1 MFTRI
6 LRLEWKSFFRSA
18 NFTKGIAI
26 KIFLA
31 FFALY
36 LMVCFAVLGAGSYFF
51 VAKAVPTVDPL
62 LTISRYIVIWFLAD
76 LLLRFFAQKLP
87 VLNSKALMVI
97 PIKKKTIVHYLLL
110 KSNVSAFNI
119 IPLFFFLPFSVVL
132 LIKGYAIINVLFWL
146 LSMVILIQVNNFIN
160 FIINKSNQYFYAVAS
175 LLAVGVSVEYFNFY
189 DVITPIG
196 NLYFSLYKQP
206 FFTLIPLGLLV
217 LFYVINFK
225 HFLQHFYLEEGV
237 LAKKEKVV
245 SGSEFSWLN
254 RFGDV
259 APFLKNDIKL
269 IWRNKRP
276 RMTVIMSLLM
286 LFYGLIFFTN
296 PTYGEGSSIMHVFA
310 SIFITG
316 MFLMNFGQFIPS
328 WDSAYFNLL
337 MSQNISMKQYLN
349 SKRMLLLL
357 SIGVLTLLSLPYFY
371 FGWKIGVLLLIG
383 GVYNAGVNVP
393 ALLYLCTFNKKRV
406 DLAKSAIMN
415 YEGMGMAQW
424 LMIIP
429 MVLIPMGIF
438 SLISFLV
445 SFNVAVVVLFCL
457 GVLGLIFQG
466 YIFSKL
472 VNVFKKRKYA
482 MVIGFQQK

>member
-6 LRLEWKSFFRSA
+6 LKLEWKSFFRSA

-62 LTISRYIVIWFLAD
+62 LTVCRYIVIWFLAD
-76 LLLRFFAQKLP
+76 LLMRFFAQKLP
-87 VLNSKALMVI
+87 ILNTKALMAI

-119 IPLFFFLPFSVVL
+119 IPLFFFFPFSVVL
-132 LIKGYAIINVLFWL
+132 LIKGYAITNVLFWL
-146 LSMVILIQVNNFIN
+146 LGMVVLIQVNNFIN
-160 FIINKSNQYFYAVAS
+160 FIINKSNLYFYVIVGVLAAGVLMQYFGIYNIIFP
-175 LLAVGVSVEYFNFY
+175 VG
-189 DVITPIG
+189 G
-196 NLYFSLYKQP
+196 LYFGLYKQP
-206 FFTLIPLGLLV
+206 FFVLIPVGVLV
-217 LFYVINFK
+217 LFYGINFK
-225 HFLQHFYLEEGV
+225 HFLQHFYLDDGV

-245 SGSEFSWLN
+245 TSSEFSWLN

-276 RMTVIMSLLM
+276 RMTVVMSSLM

-296 PTYGEGSSIMHVFA
+296 PVYGEGGATMYVFA
-310 SIFITG
+310 AIFITG
-316 MFLMNFGQFIPS
+316 MFIMNFGQFIPA

-349 SKRMLLLL
+349 SKRILLLL
-357 SIGVLTLLSLPYFY
+357 SVVVLTLLSLPYFY
-371 FGWKIGVLLLIG
+371 FGWKIGVLLLVG
-383 GVYNAGVNVP
+383 GVYNAGVNIP

-406 DLAKSAIMN
+406 DLAKSAMMN
-415 YEGMGMAQW
+415 YEGMGVAQW

-429 MVLIPMGIF
+429 MILIPMGVF
-438 SLISFLV
+438 SLISYLV
-445 SFNVAVVVLFCL
+445 SFNIAL
-457 GVLGLIFQG
+457 GVLFFLGVTGLILQN
-466 YIFSKL
+466 YIFTKL
-472 VNVFKKRKYA
+472 VGVFKKRKYV